1 MALTDV
7 RSLSR
12 PIHLALVRTAHLRR
26 LPLFQWSVAVAAFVV
41 AFGLRYGLND
51 QLPVGF
57 PYLTFFPAVIL
68 TTFFAGLYPGIAVAV
83 ASGLASWYFFIPPFH
98 TFSLVG
104 GAPLALAFYIA
115 IVSVDIF
122 LLHWMHLS
130 VDRLGREREKAE
142 GYARQRDLL
151 FQELQHRVSNN
162 LAVVSSMLSAQ
173 SRALEGEAGQA
184 ALVQASARIGLISK
198 IQRQLHDPSRQS
210 LDLAPY
216 LRQLG
221 PDLMEASGAD
231 HIAYAVNA
239 EPLDV
244 PAALAVPLGLIATE
258 LISNAIEHG
267 FAHSRAGTLSVTL
280 RQRGDGEVVLTV
292 ADDGPGWPE
301 GYEAGRSR
309 NLGMRIV
316 LSLTQQIGGSFAFRN
331 EAGAVSELRFR
342 LPDPA

>member
-1 MALTDV
+1 MAQSET
-7 RSLSR
+7 RSLFK
-12 PIHLALVRTAHLRR
+12 PVHLVLARTERLRR
-26 LPLFQWSVAVAAFVV
+26 SPLWQWSVASAAFVI
-41 AFGLRYGLND
+41 AFGLRYGLD
-51 QLPVGF
+51 DDFPVGF

-68 TTFFAGLYPGIAVAV
+68 TTFFAGLYPGIAVAA
-83 ASGLASWYFFIPPFH
+83 ASGLASWYFFIPPFRSFVV
-98 TFSLVG
+98 TGG
-104 GAPLALAFYIA
+104 GALALVFYVG
-115 IVSVDIF
+115 IVAVDIF

-130 VDRLGREREKAE
+130 IGRLSREREKAE

-184 ALVQASARIGLISK
+184 ALVQASARIGLIAK

-216 LRQLG
+216 LRSLG
-221 PDLMEASGAD
+221 PDLMQASGAD
-231 HIAYAVNA
+231 HIAYVADA
-239 EPLDV
+239 ETVDV
-244 PAALAVPLGLIATE
+244 PAAMAVPLGLIATE

-267 FAHSRAGTLSVTL
+267 FAGARTGTLAVSL
-280 RQRGDGEVVLTV
+280 RKLPDGVVVMKV

-301 GYEAGRSR
+301 GYEVGRSR

-316 LSLTQQIGGSFAFRN
+316 LSLTEQLGGTFAFRN
-331 EAGAVSELRFR
+331 ENGAVSELRFR
-342 LPDPA
+342 LSETD

>member
-1 MALTDV
+1 MALTDA

-12 PIHLALVRTAHLRR
+12 PIHLALVRTAHLRQR
-26 LPLFQWSVAVAAFVV
+26 PLFQWSVALAAFII
-41 AFGLRYGLND
+41 AFGLRYGLD
-51 QLPVGF
+51 GQFPVGF

-83 ASGLASWYFFIPPFH
+83 ASGLASWYFFIPPIH
-98 TFSLVG
+98 SFSLTG
-104 GAPLALAFYIA
+104 GAALALTFYIA

-142 GYARQRDLL
+142 SYARQRDLL

-210 LDLAPY
+210 LDFAPY
-216 LRQLG
+216 LEQLG
-221 PDLMEASGAD
+221 PDLMEASGAG
-231 HIAYAVNA
+231 HVAYVVDA
-239 EPLDV
+239 EPVEV

-267 FAHSRAGTLSVTL
+267 FADARPGTLAVAL
-280 RQRGDGEVVLTV
+280 RQRADGEIVLTV

-301 GYEAGRSR
+301 GYQAGRSR

-342 LPDPA
+342 LPEQA